1 METDILNLCANLL
14 FSFELPIDLT
24 TFAQILNASW
34 KKLS

>member
-1 METDILNLCANLL
+1 METDRLNLYAKSM

-24 TFAQILNASW
+24 TFAQILNASG